1 MFVDPHSRARLG
13 APLQGAFIRII
24 IVSPRPQLV
33 EGARHGPHA
42 AEEEVEAGG
51 QNSLS
56 SASQA
61 ELRLEYLGSKV
72 CAFSVAPH
80 CLLASFFVETPGGE
94 PRQAF
99 CLPGSQAFKHMRT
112 SRPGTPEPI

>member
-80 CLLASFFVETPGGE
+80 CLLASFFVETPGGGT
-94 PRQAF
+94 QAGF
-99 CLPGSQAFKHMRT
+99 LLTWLTGFQTHENQPPGD
-112 SRPGTPEPI
+112 P

>member
-1 MFVDPHSRARLG
+1 MVPMLQKRKLRLG
-13 APLQGAFIRII
+13 GR
-24 IVSPRPQLV
+24 
-33 EGARHGPHA
+33 
-42 AEEEVEAGG
+42 
-51 QNSLS
+51 NSLS